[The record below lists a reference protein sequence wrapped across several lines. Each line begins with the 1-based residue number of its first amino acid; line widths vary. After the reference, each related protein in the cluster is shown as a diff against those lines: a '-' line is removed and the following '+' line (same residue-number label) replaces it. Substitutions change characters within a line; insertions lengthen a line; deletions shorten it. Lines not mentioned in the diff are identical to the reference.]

1 MLCAAVTCSEVRIL
15 HQDAHVLAVD
25 KPAGVLVV
33 PGRGVAGPAL
43 SAMVRE
49 IAPDALPVHR
59 LDRDTSGV
67 VLFAVTREAHRAL
80 NAAFEERRA
89 EKTYFALVR
98 GDLAKAQHID
108 LPLREAQR
116 RFLRAEQL
124 QHVLDPAHRVVLR
137 LRDYVV
143 GRDREEVVGL
153 VDMSGD
159 RCRCLDRGQST

>member
-1 MLCAAVTCSEVRIL
+1 
-15 HQDAHVLAVD
+15 AVD

-80 NAAFEERRA
+80 NAAFEGRRA

-98 GDLAKAQHID
+98 GDLAKAQRINAS
-108 LPLREAQR
+108 LREPR
-116 RFLRAEQL
+116 GG
-124 QHVLDPAHRVVLR
+124 RVRVA
-137 LRDYVV
+137 
-143 GRDREEVVGL
+143 GN
-153 VDMSGD
+153 
-159 RCRCLDRGQST
+159 